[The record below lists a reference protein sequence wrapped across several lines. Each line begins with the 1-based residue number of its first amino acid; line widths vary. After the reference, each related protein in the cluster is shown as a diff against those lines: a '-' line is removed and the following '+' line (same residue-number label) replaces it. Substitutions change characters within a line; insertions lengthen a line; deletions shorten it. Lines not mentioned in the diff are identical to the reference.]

1 MPRRERYAII
11 GTGSRSGLYQR
22 GLLADFAESC
32 ELAALVDTNAT
43 RMAYWNRHFGVELG
57 TDPVPA
63 FRPDELEAVIR
74 DRGIDRV
81 VVTTP
86 DSTHDEYIARSLD
99 AGCGVVCEKPVATDA
114 DRLARIFDAVE
125 RTGGEVRVAHNYR
138 YAPRHAQVRALLA
151 DGVIGEV
158 TSVHFEWLLDTC
170 HGADYFRRW
179 HRDRRR
185 SGTLLVH
192 KACHHFDLVRWWI
205 EADPANVYAAAGLRY
220 YGRENAERQGNA
232 RGYERST
239 GAPGAE
245 HDPFALQM
253 DRDERLRGLYLDA
266 EHEDGY
272 IRDRCVFGDGITIDD
287 DMAAIVRYTSGATMT
302 YRLTAYAP
310 WEGYRVAFNG
320 TRGRL
325 EYEVEERSYVSGSW
339 TDHNSESAIDP
350 SRGEIEIAEPIR
362 LLVRPTWGRPRR
374 IEVDAGRG
382 EGGHGGGDRR
392 LLRDLFGAPGQTPRG
407 DPLRQAATH
416 VDGAWAVLTGA
427 AAVRSAQTGGQVEI
441 ADLFDLSRLAPPP
454 RADGPGPGAR
464 AQPAPASSSTE
475 SRQRCTAP

>member
-1 MPRRERYAII
+1 MPPRERYAII

-22 GLLADFAESC
+22 GLLADFASTC
-32 ELAALVDTNAT
+32 ELAALFDPNST
-43 RMAYWNRHFGVELG
+43 RMAYWNRHYAVELG
-57 TDPVPA
+57 TEPVPTH
-63 FRPDELEAVIR
+63 RPCELETVIR

-86 DSTHDEYIARSLD
+86 DWTHDEYIGRALD
-99 AGCGVVCEKPVATDA
+99 AGCGVISEKPVATDA

-125 RTGGEVRVAHNYR
+125 RNGGEVRVAHNYR

-151 DGVIGEV
+151 DGAIGEV

-179 HRDRRR
+179 HRDRRH

-205 EADPANVYAAAGLRY
+205 NADPASVYAATGLRY
-220 YGRENAERQGNA
+220 YGRGNAERQGNA
-232 RGYERST
+232 RDYERST

-245 HDPFALQM
+245 GDPFALQM

-287 DMAAIVRYTSGATMT
+287 DMSAIVRYTNGASMT

-320 TRGRL
+320 TKGRI

-362 LLVRPTWGRPRR
+362 LLVRPIWGRPRR

-392 LLRDLFGAPGQTPRG
+392 LLRDLFGKPGGSPAQ
-407 DPLRQAATH
+407 DPLGQAATH

-427 AAVRSAQTGGQVEI
+427 AAVRSAETGAVVEL
-441 ADLFDLSRLAPPP
+441 ADLFDLGRLGTGKPTPGV
-454 RADGPGPGAR
+454 ADAKASHPS
-464 AQPAPASSSTE
+464 PASSSTD